1 MGSRMHRE
9 MPVRFQEGSA
19 QTCHSN
25 VIRRR
30 FPTLPEHLVC
40 SKLACNRRRLSK
52 ASNREAV
59 EQLLQEKRMLRA
71 QMLRLPAK
79 SQTDKRLKY
88 VRYADDFIIGI
99 KGSKE
104 ECEKIKQKIKEFLAV
119 ELKLELSE
127 EKTLITHSANYA
139 RFLGYDIRVRRN
151 NQITHHP
158 AMAGAHRTG
167 DQ

>member
-1 MGSRMHRE
+1 M
-9 MPVRFQEGSA
+9 Q
-19 QTCHSN
+19 N
-25 VIRRR
+25 
-30 FPTLPEHLVC
+30 
-40 SKLACNRRRLSK
+40 KLACNRRRLSK
-52 ASNREAV
+52 TNNREAV

-104 ECEKIKQKIKEFLAV
+104 ECEKIKQKIKEFLAM

-151 NQITHHP
+151 NQIKRDSRGSVSARLAT
-158 AMAGAHRTG
+158 
-167 DQ
+167 